1 MQKIK
6 SFEDFLNEKQFDL
19 SDPST
24 AGDVLAGVLAANRQV
39 KEQPKGD
46 NTGTEVNRYLKS
58 VGLDPGLPWCAAFVY
73 YIFSELS
80 KRLSQPNPL
89 PKTGG
94 VMNHWETAPADVK
107 IKIADA
113 RTNPSLIKPGQI
125 FIMTRP
131 GKGTGHTGIVISSDP
146 AKGTFTSIE
155 GNTNDQQSGEGDR
168 VGVNTRR
175 VNSNALVGF
184 LDYFKKE
191 RTAEFEADIRK
202 SVDPRTLAL
211 PPVDGVPDDEVVG
224 AGAVGS
230 ATQKM
235 AQPGD
240 HNRDK
245 GFLGTFFSGMASFLG
260 KSNPDYSVG
269 EIKDIMSKIR

>member
-39 KEQPKGD
+39 IEQPRGA
-46 NTGTEVNRYLKS
+46 NSGTEVNRYLKS
-58 VGLDPGLPWCAAFVY
+58 VDLKLGDPWCAAFVY

-94 VMNHWETAPADVK
+94 VMKHWETAPADVK

-131 GKGTGHTGIVISSDP
+131 GKGLGHTGIVISSDP
-146 AKGTFTSIE
+146 SKGTFTSIE

-191 RTAEFEADIRK
+191 RTAEFEADIKK
-202 SVDPRTLAL
+202 SVDPRTLKL
-211 PPVDGVPDDEVVG
+211 PPVDGVPSDDVVSKEVGGV
-224 AGAVGS
+224 
-230 ATQKM
+230 TQRL
-235 AQPGD
+235 AEPGE
-240 HNRDK
+240 NKRDE
-245 GFLGTFFSGMASFLG
+245 GFMGTFFSGMASFLG

-269 EIKDIMSKIR
+269 EIKDIMSKLR

>member
-6 SFEDFLNEKQFDL
+6 SFGEFLNEKQFDL

-39 KEQPKGD
+39 KEQPRGKNQGP
-46 NTGTEVNRYLKS
+46 EVDKYLKS
-58 VGLDPGLPWCAAFVY
+58 VDLKSGLPWCAAFVY

-94 VMNHWETAPADVK
+94 VMLHWETAPADVK

-131 GKGTGHTGIVISSDP
+131 GRGAGHTGIVISSDP
-146 AKGTFTSIE
+146 SKGTFTSIE

-168 VGVNTRR
+168 VGVNTRK
-175 VNSNALVGF
+175 VNS
-184 LDYFKKE
+184 KK
-191 RTAEFEADIRK
+191 T
-202 SVDPRTLAL
+202 
-211 PPVDGVPDDEVVG
+211 
-224 AGAVGS
+224 
-230 ATQKM
+230 
-235 AQPGD
+235 
-240 HNRDK
+240 
-245 GFLGTFFSGMASFLG
+245 
-260 KSNPDYSVG
+260 
-269 EIKDIMSKIR
+269 

>member
-113 RTNPSLIKPGQI
+113 RTNPNLIKPGQI

-184 LDYFKKE
+184 LDYFKNE
-191 RTAEFEADIRK
+191 RTPEFEADIKK
-202 SVDPRTLAL
+202 SVDPRTLKL
-211 PPVDGVPDDEVVG
+211 PPVDGVPSDDVVG
-224 AGAVGS
+224 KKVGGI
-230 ATQKM
+230 TQKM

>member
-6 SFEDFLNEKQFDL
+6 SFGDFLNEKQFDL

-24 AGDVLAGVLAANRQV
+24 AGDVLAGVLATNRQV
-39 KEQPKGD
+39 KEQPRGA
-46 NTGTEVNRYLKS
+46 NSGTEVNRYLKS
-58 VGLDPGLPWCAAFVY
+58 VGLGSGLPWCAAFVY

-80 KRLSQPNPL
+80 RRLSQPNPL

-94 VMNHWETAPADVK
+94 VMNHWASAPADVK
-107 IKIADA
+107 IDIAKA
-113 RTNPSLIKPGQI
+113 RTNPNLIKPGQI

-131 GKGTGHTGIVISSDP
+131 GRGLGHTGIVISVDP
-146 AKGTFTSIE
+146 SKGTFTSIE

-175 VNSNALVGF
+175 VNSKNLVGF
-184 LDYFKKE
+184 LDYFKNE
-191 RTAEFEADIRK
+191 RTPEFEADIKK
-202 SVDPRTLAL
+202 SVDARTLGL
-211 PPVDGVPDDEVVG
+211 PPLDGVPSDDVVG
-224 AGAVGS
+224 DNVGS
-230 ATQKM
+230 IPQGM

-240 HNRDK
+240 HNRDEGFMGSFFK
-245 GFLGTFFSGMASFLG
+245 GMSAFLG

-269 EIKDIMSKIR
+269 EIKDIMSKLR

>member
-6 SFEDFLNEKQFDL
+6 SFGEFLNEKQFDL

-39 KEQPKGD
+39 KEQPRGA
-46 NTGTEVNRYLKS
+46 NSGTEVNRYLKS
-58 VGLDPGLPWCAAFVY
+58 VGLKSGLPWCAAFVY

-80 KRLSQPNPL
+80 KRLGQPNPL

-94 VMNHWETAPADVK
+94 VMNHWASAPADVK
-107 IKIADA
+107 IDIAKA
-113 RTNPSLIKPGQI
+113 RTNPNLIKPGQI

-131 GKGTGHTGIVISSDP
+131 GKGLGHTGVVISSDP
-146 AKGTFTSIE
+146 SKGTFTSIE

-175 VNSNALVGF
+175 VNSKNLVGF
-184 LDYFKKE
+184 LDYFKNE
-191 RTAEFEADIRK
+191 RTPEFEADIKK
-202 SVDPRTLAL
+202 SVDPRTLKL
-211 PPVDGVPDDEVVG
+211 PPVDGVPSDEVVG
-224 AGAVGS
+224 DNVGS
-230 ATQKM
+230 IPQGM

-245 GFLGTFFSGMASFLG
+245 GFMGSFFSGMAAFLG

-269 EIKDIMSKIR
+269 EIKDIMSKLR